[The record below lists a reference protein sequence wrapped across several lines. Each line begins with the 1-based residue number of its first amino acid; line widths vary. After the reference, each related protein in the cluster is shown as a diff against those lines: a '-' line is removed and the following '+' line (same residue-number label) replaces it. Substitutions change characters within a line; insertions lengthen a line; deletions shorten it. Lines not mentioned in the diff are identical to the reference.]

1 MKLKSRLEK
10 IMRTLITKL
19 QDNNLMIEA
28 ICFVLIALAMVVLLY
43 RVVWPNFGNK
53 SIALGFM
60 TAVGAL
66 IVLSYA
72 IFVEWKEEIEHFQIN
87 SYITLHKEKP
97 ISASIPSNSHIS
109 TQITYLA
116 YGPDEQLSFTHDG
129 SDGSLITQ
137 ELTLFNIAMLITGDF
152 IDWRKNTIRI
162 AEEYSQQYRPP
173 NKKDKNEEVLYF
185 EQIIKKINPHFIT
198 LKVNKDMG
206 IKTLAI
212 YPPKTTVTAN
222 RESLC
227 LDNPFFC
234 LHFNVV
240 EPHRT
245 YLVQEKPNMLHAS
258 KVAIEATCTLK
269 PKIHGHK
276 EEKEYRSLAKELVDH
291 VTEKMH
297 VKDYDMPKS
306 IGWI

>member
-1 MKLKSRLEK
+1 
-10 IMRTLITKL
+10 MRTLIMKL
-19 QDNNLMIEA
+19 QDNNLIIEA
-28 ICFVLIALAMVVLLY
+28 ICFVLIASAMAVLLY

-72 IFVEWKEEIEHFQIN
+72 IFVEWKEEVEHYQIN
-87 SYITLHKEKP
+87 SYSILHKEKP
-97 ISASIPSNSHIS
+97 IKASIPSNSHIS

-116 YGPDEQLSFTHDG
+116 DGTDEQLSFSHDD
-129 SDGSLITQ
+129 SYGSLITQ
-137 ELTLFNIAMLITGDF
+137 ELTLLNIAMLVTGDF
-152 IDWRKNTIRI
+152 IDWKKNTIRI
-162 AEEYSQQYRPP
+162 AKEYIQQYRLP
-173 NKKDKNEEVLYF
+173 NKKDKNEEILDF
-185 EQIIKKINPHFIT
+185 EQIIKKINPRFIT
-198 LKVNKDMG
+198 LKVNKNMG
-206 IKTLAI
+206 IKTSAI
-212 YPPKTTVTAN
+212 YPPKTKVKAN

-258 KVAIEATCTLK
+258 KVVIEATCTLK

-276 EEKEYRSLAKELVDH
+276 EEKEYRTLAKELVDH

-297 VKDYDMPKS
+297 VNDDDMPKS